1 MHDSQVFIPIVM
13 FICIA
18 VVLWSYINHITKS
31 KKEQQATLQKL
42 IDSGQAL
49 SPELITSIAKP
60 KSLSNNKDFSR
71 GVLAIGLAFAIFIY
85 GYFGLV
91 NEEGFTWLSAFP
103 LTIGIAFL
111 FIHKFKPKDL

>member
-18 VVLWSYINHITKS
+18 AVLWNFINHITKS

-60 KSLSNNKDFSR
+60 KNQSDNKDFSR
-71 GVLAIGLAFAIFIY
+71 GILAISLAFAIFIY
-85 GYFGLV
+85 GHFGLV
-91 NEEGFTWLSAFP
+91 NEEEFTWLSAFP
-103 LTIGIAFL
+103 LAIGIAFL